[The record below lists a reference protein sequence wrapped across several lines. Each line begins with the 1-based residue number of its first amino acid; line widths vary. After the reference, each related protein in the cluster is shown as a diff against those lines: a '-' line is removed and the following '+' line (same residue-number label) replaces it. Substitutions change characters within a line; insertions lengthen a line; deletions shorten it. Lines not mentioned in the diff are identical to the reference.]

1 MTNTPNSNHEELAEL
16 LPWYVNGT
24 LDVATME
31 AIDRALETD
40 VELQRNL
47 QRAIEDQA
55 AVLEAAELDTIPE
68 SMSAR
73 FDAQLEVELKA
84 DASRKA
90 ETANQAGILEQIGAW
105 IQETLLAG
113 SRPRLALVAA
123 AAAIV
128 ILLQSGAIVSL
139 FVTDDGQDAQFDL
152 ASGGG
157 ADSGTDIVFLVQ
169 LNEQAAISDLSE
181 FLEANGGKVID
192 GPLAGG
198 MYKLGFKETEDRDS
212 EAVKA
217 ELSAQGGLFTL
228 VLPSN

>member
-1 MTNTPNSNHEELAEL
+1 MTKTPTSNHEELADL
-16 LPWYVNGT
+16 MPWYVNGT
-24 LDVATME
+24 LDAATMQ
-31 AIDRALETD
+31 AIDTALETD

-47 QRAIEDQA
+47 QLALEDQTTTI
-55 AVLEAAELDTIPE
+55 EAAELDTVPE
-68 SMSAR
+68 SMPAR
-73 FDAQLEVELKA
+73 FDAQLEFEIEA
-84 DASRKA
+84 DANRNV
-90 ETANQAGILEQIGAW
+90 ETAPQTGVMEQIGAW

-139 FVTDDGQDAQFDL
+139 FVTGDRQDAQFDL
-152 ASGGG
+152 ASDGETE
-157 ADSGTDIVFLVQ
+157 SGTDIVFLVQ
-169 LNEQAAISDLSE
+169 LNEQAAILDLSKY
-181 FLEANGGKVID
+181 LEANGGKIID

-198 MYKLGFKETEDRDS
+198 MYKLGFESTEDRDS

-217 ELSAQGGLFTL
+217 SLSAEGGLFTL